1 MNTNDQQQPY
11 EPGNFTGDRL
21 TPIPT
26 VFQEDINESVEL
38 TVQERLVKA
47 GITEEALS
55 ELRQNAEQWMKPVHS
70 EKELDE
76 LQKNVIT
83 PLVKMRT
90 KIERICKKG
99 REEANMIRNAWIAN
113 EKTYTGMVRQIE
125 DPLVKY
131 KDDFR
136 AEQERIK
143 KEEEAEAQRQLQARY
158 AALEAVGCIRRAASG
173 IEPERYVIGSVTITL
188 DQINSCDYDTWNNLV
203 RSAEIVAAE
212 EREKKEAEE
221 RAAREEQERIQAE
234 QERLRIEAQRLEKEK
249 QELIALRVQSRTD
262 RLLAIGMTTGSD
274 GQLYITHGIIALMNV
289 VPADL
294 GEMSA
299 EGWEELQAEAWR
311 MVEKRLKLIE
321 EAQVWAEQQEQAA
334 ARQRKL
340 DNRMKLLTDAGWVYR
355 KDQEPEP
362 DMVLHGLSGNV
373 VLSCIIDGEN
383 GLLNVTDQ
391 QVQEWVDAGEEV
403 KENILMQKEKEAE
416 RQRVI
421 ADRVK
426 RLKESG
432 WVTGDKYQDGF
443 FLVDKDGTQVDGW
456 YIGPFE
462 AVMAFTEESMSKAIQ
477 RGQAELARREE
488 ERQAKL
494 KAEAEEAA
502 RKKMEEE
509 AAAKAKEEEDR
520 KAKLSDA
527 DKWTEWVALVK
538 QSAPDMLSPI
548 GHHAVKRVMAGLD
561 SMTPGLIADLNK

>member
-249 QELIALRVQSRTD
+249 QELITLRVQSRTD

-274 GQLYITHGIIALMNV
+274 GQLYITHGNMALINV
-289 VPADL
+289 VPSDL

-321 EAQVWAEQQEQAA
+321 EAQVWAEQQNQAA
-334 ARQRKL
+334 ERQRKL
-340 DNRMKLLTDAGWVYR
+340 NDRMHRLGQAGWAYR
-355 KDQEPEP
+355 AEDGEPEP
-362 DMVLHGLSGNV
+362 GMVLYDEDGLVNTAIMLESEHGLTG
-373 VLSCIIDGEN
+373 
-383 GLLNVTDQ
+383 VTDHGFDTLISLGEKM
-391 QVQEWVDAGEEV
+391 QER
-403 KENILMQKEKEAE
+403 KRQKAEKQAE

-421 ADRVK
+421 EDRVK
-426 RLKESG
+426 RLKDAG
-432 WVTGDKYQDGF
+432 WKE
-443 FLVDKDGTQVDGW
+443 DKDGRIYLLEEGTKVADFFYCLLGDKEVWNDQNVDTL
-456 YIGPFE
+456 
-462 AVMAFTEESMSKAIQ
+462 VQ

-488 ERQAKL
+488 ERQAKI
-494 KAEAEEAA
+494 KAEAEEAL

-548 GHHAVKRVMAGLD
+548 GQHAVKRVMAGLD

>member
-1 MNTNDQQQPY
+1 
-11 EPGNFTGDRL
+11 
-21 TPIPT
+21 
-26 VFQEDINESVEL
+26 
-38 TVQERLVKA
+38 
-47 GITEEALS
+47 
-55 ELRQNAEQWMKPVHS
+55 MKPVHS
-70 EKELDE
+70 EKELEE

-131 KDDFR
+131 KEDFR

-158 AALEAVGCIRRAASG
+158 AALEAVGCIRRAASFN
-173 IEPERYVIGSVTITL
+173 EPERYVIGSVTITL

-274 GQLYITHGIIALMNV
+274 GQLYITHGNMALMNV
-289 VPADL
+289 VPSDL

-321 EAQVWAEQQEQAA
+321 EAQVWAEQQNQAA
-334 ARQRKL
+334 ERQRKL
-340 DNRMKLLTDAGWVYR
+340 DERMNRLLSAGWAYR
-355 KDQEPEP
+355 DTDGDSEP
-362 DMVLHGLSGNV
+362 DMVLYNEDGQVIEARIIEGMFGLTGMSEEKMLLCEASGH
-373 VLSCIIDGEN
+373 
-383 GLLNVTDQ
+383 Q
-391 QVQEWVDAGEEV
+391 MQERKREKA
-403 KENILMQKEKEAE
+403 EKEAE

-426 RLKESG
+426 RLKEAG

>member
-11 EPGNFTGDRL
+11 EPGNVTGDRI

-70 EKELDE
+70 EKELEE

-131 KDDFR
+131 KEDFR

-221 RAAREEQERIQAE
+221 RA
-234 QERLRIEAQRLEKEK
+234 EKEK

-274 GQLYITHGIIALMNV
+274 GQLYITHGNMALMNV
-289 VPADL
+289 VPSDL

-321 EAQVWAEQQEQAA
+321 EAQVWAEQQNQAA
-334 ARQRKL
+334 ERQRKL
-340 DNRMKLLTDAGWVYR
+340 DDRMHRLGQAGWAYR
-355 KDQEPEP
+355 AEDGEPEP
-362 DMVLHGLSGNV
+362 GMVLYDEEGKV
-373 VLSCIIDGEN
+373 IAACIIDGET
-383 GLLNVTDQ
+383 GLIGVSDDKIE
-391 QVQEWVDAGEEV
+391 EWEHEGRMAQDRKHRKQAR
-403 KENILMQKEKEAE
+403 LDL
-416 RQRVI
+416 I

-426 RLKESG
+426 RLKEAGWDALEDAGTTFVTLSG
-432 WVTGDKYQDGF
+432 YPPISKEA
-443 FLVDKDGTQVDGW
+443 LVDSVSDKA
-456 YIGPFE
+456 FE
-462 AVMAFTEESMSKAIQ
+462 ELIES
-477 RGQAELARREE
+477 GQAELARREE

-502 RKKMEEE
+502 RKKMEQE